1 MNTPHLGLSS
11 STAIYPRFIPGETE
25 VPHWLI
31 DEETQLVSDGAKTE
45 IQSRLAHNISLAG
58 PDPSPNHMLPG
69 SWGCI
74 RSSLHPPWRLALAEK
89 R

>member
-11 STAIYPRFIPGETE
+11 STVIYPRFIHGETE
-25 VPHWLI
+25 VPYWLV
-31 DEETQLVSDGAKTE
+31 DGETQLVSDGAKTE
-45 IQSRLAHNISLAG
+45 IQSRLAHRSAWLVQTC
-58 PDPSPNHMLPG
+58 LPESHVPE

-74 RSSLHPPWRLALAEK
+74 RSSLHPLWHLALAEK